1 MADWIETFR
10 GAVLASE
17 YDAATHMNSRL
28 YVTRFDQATWF
39 LLHAIGVTPASIRA
53 AGQRVAVLRQNY
65 QYVRDLMGG
74 DLVVIKSGFVAVSEK
89 HLRFQHRMLDHASGA
104 LIASADN
111 TAALARLETGKSQ
124 PLSAEIRRRA
134 EAHLVT
140 VNVAK
145 ATGLD

>member
-17 YDAATHMNSRL
+17 YDAETHMNSHI

-39 LLHAIGVTPASIRA
+39 LLHAAGITPAATKS
-53 AGQRVAVLRQNY
+53 AGRRVAVLRQNY

-89 HLRFQHRMLDHASGA
+89 HLRFQHRMVDHATGA

-111 TAALARLETGKSQ
+111 TAALAQLETGKSA
-124 PLSAEIRRRA
+124 PLSADIRRRA
-134 EAHLVT
+134 EALLVT
-140 VNVAK
+140 TNVAK
-145 ATGLD
+145 ATGLT